1 MGIGTV
7 GGATGMNGWIASVV
21 LPGSVPDNLFVLALL
36 IAVITVVI
44 HMFMGS
50 VMAVLGICV
59 PAFIAFTSGSGVSS
73 IAVAMMVFSAINIHY
88 ILPFHNLAIL
98 VGEGGDNA
106 GYSAK
111 EAVRMGVP
119 LTVVVFVVVIV
130 EAIWFHLLG
139 LM

>member
-1 MGIGTV
+1 M
-7 GGATGMNGWIASVV
+7 
-21 LPGSVPDNLFVLALL
+21 
-36 IAVITVVI
+36 
-44 HMFMGS
+44 
-50 VMAVLGICV
+50 
-59 PAFIAFTSGSGVSS
+59 
-73 IAVAMMVFSAINIHY
+73 
-88 ILPFHNLAIL
+88 
-98 VGEGGDNA
+98 GEGGDNA